1 MPFQGYEDGLYLV
14 KQKSHNKPGIEH
26 YGILDI
32 GNRLGHPRADGF
44 NPTVIH
50 QTPPQL
56 RIDWFGG
63 TGLWSILGKI
73 TDENMARGRVQ
84 RAAQDPMYDLFGHN
98 CEQFARF
105 VATGKHESTQLQAVA
120 VVGLAALAIYAFN

>member
-1 MPFQGYEDGLYLV
+1 MPFQSYHDGLYLV
-14 KQKSHNKPGIEH
+14 KQKSQNKLGIEH

-32 GNRLGHPRADGF
+32 GNRLAHAMADGI
-44 NPTVIH
+44 NPTVVH

-63 TGLWSILGKI
+63 TGMWVVLGQI
-73 TDENMARGRVQ
+73 TDEEMAKKRIKH
-84 RAAQDPMYDLFGHN
+84 AANNPQYDLFGHN

-105 VATGKHESTQLQAVA
+105 VATGNHESTQLQSAAVIS
-120 VVGLAALAIYAFN
+120 LAALAIYAFR